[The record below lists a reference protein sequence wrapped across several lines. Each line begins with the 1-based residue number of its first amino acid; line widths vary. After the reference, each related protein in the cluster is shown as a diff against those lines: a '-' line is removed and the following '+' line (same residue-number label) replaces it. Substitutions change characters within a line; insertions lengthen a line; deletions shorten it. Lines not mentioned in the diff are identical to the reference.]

1 MAQSGDHHAGWKG
14 GFMISQAHLGRQ
26 LLAPDIDTLVSLLGE
41 AGIPTTVMT
50 TIKGPVKVVTIDAG
64 FWGKAAEV
72 AAANR
77 TRWSAVW
84 GEHCPTEIHIFA
96 AVACRNGH
104 LLLHTIVAELH
115 GELPSQTPF
124 FPAANRPER
133 YLRDMFGVNFID
145 HPDQRRWIRHQAWQE
160 GQYPLLKSFHRSGN
174 PQDMTPP
181 DCEYPFFQVEGDG
194 VYEIPVGPVHAGII
208 EPGHFRF
215 QAMGEDILR
224 LEEHLGYVH
233 KGIEKC
239 AEERDVGGLVRLAAR
254 VSGDSTVAHAW
265 AACQACESAVG
276 ITLPRRALAIR
287 AILAERERIANHL
300 GDIGACCNDV
310 GFSFGQ
316 VQFSRLRELWQRQN
330 NLVFGHRLLMDIIV
344 PGGVSHDLDVGQVK
358 LLNTEIGQL
367 RNELGDLLPMLYE
380 YPSLQDRLR
389 TTGFLSLNEARS
401 LGVLGYL
408 ARASGECWDLRRD
421 AAYAPYEK
429 LVLTVPHS
437 SEGDASGR
445 LRIRGD
451 EILVSLDLLE
461 EILQK
466 LSPGEVRIAFP
477 AVKGDCSGVGFIEGW
492 RGEILAYVHL
502 DDAGTVSRYFPR
514 DPSWFNWPAL
524 ETLILGEIVPDFP
537 LCNKSVNGS
546 YSGHD
551 L

>member
-1 MAQSGDHHAGWKG
+1 
-14 GFMISQAHLGRQ
+14 MISQARLGWQ
-26 LLAPDIDTLVSLLGE
+26 CLSPDITSLVGLLE
-41 AGIPTTVMT
+41 QAGIPIREEAL
-50 TIKGPVKVVTIDAG
+50 IKGPAKAVAIDAV
-64 FWGKAAEV
+64 FWAKAAAV

-77 TRWSAVW
+77 VRWSAVW
-84 GEHCPTEIHIFA
+84 GEHRPPQIHIFA
-96 AVACRNGH
+96 ALAGRDGH
-104 LLLHTIVAELH
+104 LLLHTTVSDRQ

-133 YLRDMFGVNFID
+133 YLHDMFGVHFFD
-145 HPDQRRWIRHQAWQE
+145 HPDQRRWMRHQAWRE
-160 GQYPLLKSFHRSGN
+160 DQYPLCKTFPRAGT

-181 DCEYPFFQVEGDG
+181 DCHYPFFSVEGEG

-215 QAMGEDILR
+215 HAMGEDILS
-224 LEEHLGYVH
+224 LEAHLGYVH

-239 AEERDVGGLVRLAAR
+239 AEGRDIWGLVRLAAR

-265 AACQACESAVG
+265 AACQACESAIG
-276 ITLPRRALAIR
+276 ITPPRRALVIR

-310 GFSFGQ
+310 GFAFAQ
-316 VQFSRLRELWQRQN
+316 VQCSRLRELWQRQN
-330 NLVFGHRLLMDIIV
+330 SAVFGHRLLMDIIV
-344 PGGVSHDLDVGQVK
+344 PGGVNSDLNAGQVE
-358 LLNTEIGQL
+358 LLNKAVEQL
-367 RNELGDLLPMLYE
+367 RHELRDFLPLLYE

-389 TTGFLSLNEARS
+389 NTGVLSLKKARS

-408 ARASGECWDLRRD
+408 AKASGECWDLRRN
-421 AAYAPYEK
+421 APYAPYED
-429 LVLTVPHS
+429 LVITVPHS
-437 SEGDASGR
+437 LEGDASGR

-461 EILQK
+461 EMLKK
-466 LSPGEVRIAFP
+466 LPSGEIGMEVP
-477 AVKGDCSGVGFIEGW
+477 AVKGDCSGIGFTEGW

-502 DDAGTVSRYFPR
+502 DTTGTVSRYFPR
-514 DPSWFNWPAL
+514 DPSWLNWPAL
-524 ETLILGEIVPDFP
+524 EVLIEGEIVPDFP

>member
-1 MAQSGDHHAGWKG
+1 
-14 GFMISQAHLGRQ
+14 MISHADLGWQ
-26 LLAPDIDTLVSLLGE
+26 SLSPDIDSLVRLFRD
-41 AGIPTTVMT
+41 AGIPTEVHNTLQGRA
-50 TIKGPVKVVTIDAG
+50 KLVTIDPG
-64 FWGKAAEV
+64 FWGKAAAV

-77 TRWSAVW
+77 IRWCAVW
-84 GEHCPTEIHIFA
+84 GEHCPPHIHIFA
-96 AVACRNGH
+96 ALAGRDGH
-104 LLLHTIVAELH
+104 LLLETMVADRQA
-115 GELPSQTPF
+115 ELPSQTPF

-133 YLRDMFGVNFID
+133 YLQDMFGVRFFD
-145 HPDQRRWIRHQAWQE
+145 HPDKRRWIRHQAWQE
-160 GQYPLLKSFHRSGN
+160 GQYPLLKTFSLAGS
-174 PQDMTPP
+174 PEDMTPP
-181 DCEYPFFQVEGDG
+181 DCLYPFVPVEGEG

-215 QAMGEDILR
+215 QAMGEDILS

-239 AEERDVGGLVRLAAR
+239 AEGRDVRGLARLAGR
-254 VSGDSTVAHAW
+254 VSGDSTVAHTW
-265 AACQACESAVG
+265 AACQACEAAVG

-310 GFSFGQ
+310 GFTFAQ
-316 VQFSRLRELWQRQN
+316 AQCSRLRELWQRQN
-330 NLVFGHRLLMDIIV
+330 SDVFGHRLLMDVVV
-344 PGGVSHDLDVGQVK
+344 PGGVSRDLDARQIEV
-358 LLNTEIGQL
+358 LNKAIEQL
-367 RNELGDLLPMLYE
+367 RHELQDLLPLLYE

-389 TTGFLSLNEARS
+389 ATGVLSLKKARS
-401 LGVLGYL
+401 LGVLGFL

-421 AAYAPYEK
+421 APYGPYDDM
-429 LVLTVPHS
+429 VITVPHTL
-437 SEGDASGR
+437 EGDASGR

-461 EILQK
+461 EMLKK
-466 LSPGEVRIAFP
+466 LPSGEVRVEFP
-477 AVKGDCSGVGFIEGW
+477 VVSGDCRGIGLVEGW

-502 DDAGTVSRYFPR
+502 DAAGAVSRYFPR
-514 DPSWFNWPAL
+514 DPSWLNWPAL
-524 ETLILGEIVPDFP
+524 EAMIEGVIVPDFP